1 MKAAG
6 ASIIFAVDVGA
17 QDDRNYTNYGDHLSG
32 FWLLWKK
39 WNPWAEPV
47 SHLTV
52 CVKTL
57 AYYNYNCKKQLLFLQ
72 TTIFFHNC
80 DSFCYSLKGPRALH
94 TKLQKVQL
102 YSIHTTTFFK
112 TATIWSTVLY
122 MGNNFHNNLF
132 RKIFLST
139 DAECVRAFKVVKWLT
154 LVKCLCKYFFIHR
167 NLWVHKVEPP
177 SSLYHL
183 SIIYHIHLP

>member
-52 CVKTL
+52 CVK
-57 AYYNYNCKKQLLFLQ
+57 
-72 TTIFFHNC
+72 
-80 DSFCYSLKGPRALH
+80 GPRTLQI
-94 TKLQKVQL
+94 KLQKSSYCSSTLQV
-102 YSIHTTTFFK
+102 IFM
-112 TATIWSTVLY
+112 TATVCATV
-122 MGNNFHNNLF
+122 
-132 RKIFLST
+132 
-139 DAECVRAFKVVKWLT
+139 
-154 LVKCLCKYFFIHR
+154 
-167 NLWVHKVEPP
+167 
-177 SSLYHL
+177 
-183 SIIYHIHLP
+183 